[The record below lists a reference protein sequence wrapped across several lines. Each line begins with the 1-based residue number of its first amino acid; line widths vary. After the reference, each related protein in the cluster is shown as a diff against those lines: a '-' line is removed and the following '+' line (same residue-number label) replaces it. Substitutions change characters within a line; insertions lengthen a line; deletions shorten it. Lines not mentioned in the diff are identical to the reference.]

1 MSEISSDISSHKGR
15 YDYNDSMSDIN
26 KSGTY
31 EEFLEQKKLVENKY
45 RGIKEYNDNSR
56 IINK

>member
-26 KSGTY
+26 NLRKGGRNYGNGRNRS
-31 EEFLEQKKLVENKY
+31 
-45 RGIKEYNDNSR
+45 
-56 IINK
+56 